1 MKLQELSGLTNAD
14 PIHRYLGLVD
24 RILGDYDWN
33 NLDLPSE
40 TLTEIVFHY
49 LKHPVLYPKVEDN
62 QLDDLENCLQECEP
76 LLAKILNQLRRHKD
90 RETMNNV
97 DIRIVLLYVTANI
110 DDLKERSKPGRRKIN
125 AGWKPSCE

>member
-24 RILGDYDWN
+24 KILGDYDWN

-40 TLTEIVFHY
+40 TLTKMVFYH

-62 QLDDLENCLQECEP
+62 QLDEFVEYLQKNEP
-76 LLAKILNQLRRHKD
+76 LLAKIVNQLRRHK
-90 RETMNNV
+90 EQEGMGNYEV
-97 DIRIVLLYVTANI
+97 RIVLMYLTANM
-110 DDLKERSKPGRRKIN
+110 DYLKERSKPGRRKIN
-125 AGWKPSCE
+125 AGWKPSWE